1 MKQKF
6 LLSGLLLMSVISVTA
21 QVPSPRY
28 GHSVCKID
36 SVYYIFGGALLDDNK
51 KSTKALPM
59 NDIYSYSPENG
70 FTKISTS
77 LAPGSDPVPAMYGHN
92 AMVYNSEM
100 YVFNGRRS
108 TATNDATY
116 VFTPGDLTDN
126 GWKQLIGLPPYNPKM
141 YVFNGTRSEAND
153 ATYVFAG
160 GYDLTTNSASN
171 ECWKYDAQA
180 DAWSQLPIIAYGGRY
195 AGASAVIGNKLYVFG
210 GMSDNGPSQSSF
222 VYDIINNMWSWIYP
236 TGFDINPIYGMIT
249 AQLGNSFFICGGGMW
264 SGKKSTMEET
274 NFSTSLYEFQVDTLT
289 NNVNIV
295 KRADGLPTSLFGAGW
310 LDVENSDTLMYMF
323 GGIESITSTG
333 DTALTNN
340 FYRYN
345 ITDDLVQQYD
355 IVNNTWGELQS
366 SINETEFDKNTN
378 LQVYPNPATSE
389 ISFALPNNEI
399 IESIKIYNL
408 NGQIVRHIIKPDQT
422 TIDVLDLN
430 SGLYFIRID
439 TEANRYLSKMIKK

>member
-51 KSTKALPM
+51 KSTKAQPRDDLYRY
-59 NDIYSYSPENG
+59 NPENG

-77 LAPGSDPVPAMYGHN
+77 LVSGSAPIPGMCGHTAITQNGKMYIFDGVRSETTNASTYIFDPHGQTWEEKNVFPYGSV
-92 AMVYNSEM
+92 M
-100 YVFNGRRS
+100 YVS
-108 TATNDATY
+108 
-116 VFTPGDLTDN
+116 
-126 GWKQLIGLPPYNPKM
+126 
-141 YVFNGTRSEAND
+141 NGTRETANEGYS
-153 ATYVFAG
+153 TFAG
-160 GYDLTTNSASN
+160 GYNPFTNSASN
-171 ECWKYDAQA
+171 ECWTYNFGSES
-180 DAWSQLPIIAYGGRY
+180 WSENASMGFGGRY
-195 AGASAVIGNKLYVFG
+195 ASASAVIGNKLYVFG

-399 IESIKIYNL
+399 IESIKIYNQ
-408 NGQIVRHIIKPDQT
+408 NGQLLKQIIKPNAEK
-422 TIDVLDLN
+422 INVSDLKT
-430 SGLYFIRID
+430 GLYFIRTD
-439 TEANRYLSKMIKK
+439 TDTNRYLSKLIKE

>member
-1 MKQKF
+1 
-6 LLSGLLLMSVISVTA
+6 
-21 QVPSPRY
+21 
-28 GHSVCKID
+28 
-36 SVYYIFGGALLDDNK
+36 
-51 KSTKALPM
+51 
-59 NDIYSYSPENG
+59 
-70 FTKISTS
+70 
-77 LAPGSDPVPAMYGHN
+77 
-92 AMVYNSEM
+92 
-100 YVFNGRRS
+100 
-108 TATNDATY
+108 
-116 VFTPGDLTDN
+116 
-126 GWKQLIGLPPYNPKM
+126 
-141 YVFNGTRSEAND
+141 
-153 ATYVFAG
+153 
-160 GYDLTTNSASN
+160 
-171 ECWKYDAQA
+171 
-180 DAWSQLPIIAYGGRY
+180 
-195 AGASAVIGNKLYVFG
+195 
-210 GMSDNGPSQSSF
+210 
-222 VYDIINNMWSWIYP
+222 MWSWIYP

-408 NGQIVRHIIKPDQT
+408 NGQIVKYIIKPDQT